1 MNRRVAVI
9 LLVGIAVLGSI
20 AYYITVNPEA
30 AGEATPTS
38 LYDPGS
44 STSSTLWTIDSTQV
58 TSVTVSDAINGATF
72 SASRDESG
80 KWIVTQPYKGEAD
93 PNTMSIVAS
102 TLASLSINRTITETA
117 SLADFGLA
125 APDYAIEVK
134 QNDGKVFRA
143 TIGQK
148 AVTGSGYYVLPE
160 GATNAVLVS
169 SSSLDPVLG
178 LAASPPIVTPPPP
191 VTPETLE
198 PLPTLPSPGTPSP

>member
-20 AYYITVNPEA
+20 AYYLTVNPEA
-30 AGEATPTS
+30 ASEPTPTTS
-38 LYDPGS
+38 FS
-44 STSSTLWTIDSTQV
+44 SQSSTLWTIDSTLV
-58 TSVTVSDAINGATF
+58 NAITVSDAVKGSTF
-72 SASRDESG
+72 SAALDETSG
-80 KWIVTQPYKGEAD
+80 KWIVTQPQKGEAD

-102 TLASLSINRTITETA
+102 TLASLYVNRTITETA

-148 AVTGSGYYVLPE
+148 AVTGSAYYVLPE

-169 SSSLDPVLG
+169 SSSLDSVLG
-178 LAASPPIVTPPPP
+178 LAASPPLVTPTPP